1 MNISI
6 LILIFTFSLLPT
18 GWSSSDSEPNKENNG
33 PDIMRTGTI
42 RHSLFS
48 AARKDQFNTVID
60 LLDKGRRVSESMT
73 QI

>member
-1 MNISI
+1 
-6 LILIFTFSLLPT
+6 
-18 GWSSSDSEPNKENNG
+18 
-33 PDIMRTGTI
+33 MRTGTI

-60 LLDKGRRVSESMT
+60 LLDKVRRVSESMT